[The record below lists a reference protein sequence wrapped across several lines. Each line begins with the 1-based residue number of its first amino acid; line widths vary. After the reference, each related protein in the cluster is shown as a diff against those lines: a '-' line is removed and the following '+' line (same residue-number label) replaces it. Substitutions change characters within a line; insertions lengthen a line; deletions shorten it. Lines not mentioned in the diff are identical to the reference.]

1 MSLAPRRCAV
11 PAAILIIA
19 LGAGVTCHIGFL
31 AHPRTLW
38 NGIAHDR
45 NGHYDFALDLALAI
59 RQGDVL
65 RFFKTVEKAS
75 VWPPIHGLATA
86 VMMAVGGLDY
96 RVAVQSSVAGWL
108 MTAWFAYL
116 LARRICVRGGDAA
129 GAIAAVMILASPGY
143 RAYAE
148 DIMLES
154 LGAGLTMLV
163 LYAYAAAR
171 QDQSNKAWR
180 RLGFALTALFLE
192 KYNYW
197 LIAVLALAVAEFS
210 GDPRGYFAIALRG
223 LRSLDWTD
231 WVRRQLREPLSVM
244 VVAVIVAT
252 LAIEVGEPPPLEVWQ
267 HRITLYPP
275 RNLATAA
282 FVLLLV
288 RVAVA
293 WRRNRMSAA
302 RLTPATRAIALWHA
316 LPVMVWMMVPEKAY
330 AVIFFLSPW
339 NAGSRRAGPAQA
351 LSYYTTA
358 IVSDYHASWGFAVAA
373 ILCLLAALIVC
384 RRWGPEG
391 RAPLAMAALGFA
403 LVILHPQHESRFL
416 HSWLAA
422 AWVAGAAALITIIYT
437 PAFSNR
443 GLSTPL
449 AAAAAI
455 AAAILL
461 APNLLEQRAAGSG
474 QLSLLDISD
483 AYLPELAGT
492 RRVAIFSTIYAKEFA
507 HWTYVERYRRR
518 DGIEWPVDDFAD
530 SAQVAGQLQSWCAS
544 SPAETVVLL
553 EIPRSSPDYPDPLV
567 NPEKPQL
574 SAALDSFA
582 GLRAYRR
589 WYLPAHDVTIRMWL
603 RDPREGCQRRR

>member
-1 MSLAPRRCAV
+1 MSLALRRCAV

-19 LGAGVTCHIGFL
+19 LGTAVTCHSGFL

-59 RQGDVL
+59 RQGDLL

-86 VMMAVGGLDY
+86 VMMAVGGLNY
-96 RVAVQSSVAGWL
+96 RVAVLSSVAGWL
-108 MTAWFAYL
+108 MTAWFAFL

-143 RAYAE
+143 RAYSE

-171 QDQSNKAWR
+171 QDQSYKAWR
-180 RLGFALTALFLE
+180 RLGLALTALFLE

-197 LIAVLALAVAEFS
+197 LIAVLALAVAELS

-223 LRSLDWTD
+223 LRSVDWAG

-244 VVAVIVAT
+244 LVAVIVAT
-252 LAIEVGEPPPLEVWQ
+252 LAIEVGAPPPLEVWQ

-293 WRRNRMSAA
+293 WRRNRMSLA
-302 RLTPATRAIALWHA
+302 RFTPATRAIALWHA
-316 LPVMVWMMVPEKAY
+316 LPVIVWMMVPEKAY

-391 RAPLAMAALGFA
+391 RAPLAMAAIGFA

-422 AWVAGAAALITIIYT
+422 AWVAGAAALVTIIYT
-437 PAFSNR
+437 PAFANR

-461 APNLLEQRAAGSG
+461 APNLLEQRAPASG

-492 RRVAIFSTIYAKEFA
+492 KRVAIFSTIYAKEFA

-567 NPEKPQL
+567 NPEKPEL